1 MSKIVDY
8 RKLLG
13 VSKTTEVKE
22 LKTIY
27 RNLMKEWHPDK
38 FSNAEDAQKLEA
50 EAKSKELIEAYNF
63 LASIAPETIEQA
75 LPQYTETISASPVSD
90 FSYTKSTLL
99 LNFQDGSSYEYFDV
113 PKALYVK
120 LINSDTPGRFCRRH
134 IFHEFVYRK
143 VSKAMEV

>member
-63 LASIAPETIEQA
+63 LVSIAPETIEMA
-75 LPQYTETISASPVSD
+75 LPQYTETIAASPIAD

-113 PKALYVK
+113 PKAIYVK

-134 IFHEFVYRK
+134 IFHEFISRK